1 MDEKE
6 LESMCLEYATTTK
19 KTNQKKKKMTQYFK
33 QGDVSNVWH
42 ELTN

>member
-19 KTNQKKKKMTQYFK
+19 RQTKKNFTQYFK
-33 QGDVSNVWH
+33 QGDVNNV
-42 ELTN
+42 

>member
-19 KTNQKKKKMTQYFK
+19 RQTKKKKKLTQYFK
-33 QGDVSNVWH
+33 QGDVSNV
-42 ELTN
+42 

>member
-6 LESMCLEYATTTK
+6 LESMCLEYATTT
-19 KTNQKKKKMTQYFK
+19 KKKKMTQYFK

>member
-19 KTNQKKKKMTQYFK
+19 KTNQKKKNDTIF
-33 QGDVSNVWH
+33 
-42 ELTN
+42 